1 MPGHYGMMNG
11 KSKKMAKKA
20 ADKKKK
26 KKMPKEKE
34 KLCNYG

>member
-26 KKMPKEKE
+26 KKRVACSSFTPS
-34 KLCNYG
+34 